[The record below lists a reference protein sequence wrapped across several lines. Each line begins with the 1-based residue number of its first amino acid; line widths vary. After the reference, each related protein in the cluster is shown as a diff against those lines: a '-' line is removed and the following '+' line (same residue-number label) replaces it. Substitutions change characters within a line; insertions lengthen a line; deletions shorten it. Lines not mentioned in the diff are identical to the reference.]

1 MNNWQEHRQNRFSF
15 LSLKLPILSLIMIL
29 EPVQFY
35 RLSTILLSNV
45 LEIVIQ
51 GELNDS
57 L

>member
-35 RLSTILLSNV
+35 RFPIILLSSV
-45 LEIVIQ
+45 LEIVIL
-51 GELNDS
+51 GELNNS

>member
-35 RLSTILLSNV
+35 RFPTILLSNV